1 MKKLGFNTKLLHTPY
16 LKNDVHGALQ
26 VPIYANS
33 AYGFENS
40 EDISGAFK
48 GTKPAHAY
56 SRSSNPTVEY
66 FEQRIKSITDGV
78 AVLAC
83 ASGMSAI
90 TNTIMALCN
99 SGDNLIS
106 TRRLFGNSY
115 ALFEST
121 LKPFGIT
128 ARYADFSNLS
138 SIEKLID
145 SNTRLIFLE
154 TISNPHLEVADIKAV
169 STIARKHNLVLVS
182 DTTLTPPG
190 MFDAKN
196 FSIDIC
202 VISSTKFIS
211 CGGSTLGGVIVE
223 NGLYDW
229 KNNPKVKPWT
239 EKFGPFAFIS
249 KLRKELFRNTGG
261 CLSPFNAYLQAIGL
275 ETMTLRVERA
285 SQNALE
291 LAKFLETL
299 KGIKSVQYPG
309 LESSPYYAISKLQFG
324 KYPSAL
330 LTFDLESQEA
340 CFRFMDKLQII
351 RRATNL
357 SDNKSLIIH
366 PASTI
371 YSEFGDKINELDIRD
386 TMIRLSVGIEDVE
399 DLMEDIA
406 SAL

>member
-1 MKKLGFNTKLLHTPY
+1 MKKLRFNTKLLHTPY
-16 LKNDVHGALQ
+16 LKGDVHGALQ
-26 VPIYANS
+26 VPIYATS
-33 AYGFENS
+33 SYEFENS

-56 SRSSNPTVEY
+56 SRSSNPTVEF
-66 FEQRIKSITDGV
+66 FEQRIKSITDGI

-83 ASGMSAI
+83 SSGMSAI

-106 TRRLFGNSY
+106 TRKLFGNTYS
-115 ALFEST
+115 LFEST

-128 ARYADFSNLS
+128 VRYADFSNLS
-138 SIEKLID
+138 SIEQLID
-145 SNTRLIFLE
+145 SNTRLIFIE
-154 TISNPHLEVADIKAV
+154 TITNPHLEVADLKAV
-169 STIARKHNLVLVS
+169 STIAKKHNLVLVS

-196 FSIDIC
+196 FGIDIC

-211 CGGSTLGGVIVE
+211 CGGSTLGGVIVD
-223 NGLYDW
+223 NGTYDW
-229 KNNPKVKPWT
+229 KNNPVVVPWT
-239 EKFGPFAFIS
+239 LKFGPFGFIS

-275 ETMTLRVERA
+275 ETMALRVERA
-285 SQNALE
+285 SQNAYE

-299 KGIKSVQYPG
+299 KGIKSVRYPG

-330 LTFDLESQEA
+330 LTFDLESQNA
-340 CFRFMDKLQII
+340 CFKFMDKLQII
-351 RRATNL
+351 KRATNL

-371 YSEFGDKINELDIRD
+371 YSEFGDSINELDIRD
-386 TMIRLSVGIEDVE
+386 TMIRLSVGIEDIE
-399 DLMEDIA
+399 DLMEDIQ
-406 SAL
+406 SSL

>member
-1 MKKLGFNTKLLHTPY
+1 MNKLRFNTKLLHTPY

-66 FEQRIKSITDGV
+66 LEQRIKAITDGI

-106 TRRLFGNSY
+106 TRKLFGNTY

-121 LKPFGIT
+121 LKPFGIN

-138 SIEKLID
+138 SIEQLID
-145 SNTRLIFLE
+145 SNTRLIFIE
-154 TISNPHLEVADIKAV
+154 TITNPHLEVADLKAV
-169 STIARKHNLVLVS
+169 SAIAKKHKLVLVS

-196 FSIDIC
+196 FGIDIC

-211 CGGSTLGGVIVE
+211 CGGSSLGGVIID
-223 NGLYDW
+223 NGTYEW
-229 KNNPKVKPWT
+229 KNNPVVKPWT
-239 EKFGPFAFIS
+239 LKFGLFGFIS

-285 SQNALE
+285 SQNAYE

-299 KGIKSVQYPG
+299 NGIKSVHYPG

-330 LTFDLESQEA
+330 LTFDLESQEV
-340 CFRFMDKLQII
+340 CFKFMDKLQII
-351 RRATNL
+351 KRATNL

-371 YSEFGDKINELDIRD
+371 YSEFGDSINELDIRD
-386 TMIRLSVGIEDVE
+386 TMIRLSVGIEDIE
-399 DLMEDIA
+399 DLMEDIQ

>member
-1 MKKLGFNTKLLHTPY
+1 MKKLRFNTKLLHTPY

-66 FEQRIKSITDGV
+66 FEQRIKAITDAS

-99 SGDNLIS
+99 TGDNLIS
-106 TRRLFGNSY
+106 TRRLFGNTY

-128 ARYADFSNLS
+128 SKYADFSNLS
-138 SIEKLID
+138 SVEKLID
-145 SNTRLIFLE
+145 NNTRLIFLE
-154 TISNPHLEVADIKAV
+154 TISNPHLEVADLRAV
-169 STIARKHNLVLVS
+169 SAIAKKHNLVFVS

-190 MFDAKN
+190 MFDPKI
-196 FSIDIC
+196 FGIDLS
-202 VISSTKFIS
+202 VMSSTKFIS
-211 CGGSTLGGVIVE
+211 CGGSSLGGVIVD
-223 NGLYDW
+223 NGTYNW
-229 KNNPKVKPWT
+229 ENNPVIKPWT
-239 EKFGPFAFIS
+239 LKFGSFGFIS
-249 KLRKELFRNTGG
+249 KLRKELFRNTGA

-275 ETMTLRVERA
+275 ETMTLRVDRA
-285 SQNALE
+285 SQNAYE
-291 LAKFLETL
+291 LARFLETL
-299 KGIKSVQYPG
+299 KSIKNVHYPG
-309 LESSPYYAISKLQFG
+309 LESSPYYAISNLQFG

-330 LTFDLESQEA
+330 LTFDLESQDS

-371 YSEFGDKINELDIRD
+371 YSEFGETINELDIRD

-399 DLMEDIA
+399 DLMEDIQ

>member
-48 GTKPAHAY
+48 GTKLAHAY

-66 FEQRIKSITDGV
+66 FEQRIKAITDSN

-106 TRRLFGNSY
+106 TRKLFGNTIT
-115 ALFEST
+115 LFEST

-128 ARYADFSNLS
+128 AKYADFSDLS

-154 TISNPHLEVADIKAV
+154 TISNPHLEVVDLKAV
-169 STIARKHNLVLVS
+169 SAIAKKHKLVVVS

-196 FSIDIC
+196 FGID
-202 VISSTKFIS
+202 VSVMSSTKFIS
-211 CGGSTLGGVIVE
+211 CGGSTLGGVIVD
-223 NGLYDW
+223 NGTYDW
-229 KNNPKVKPWT
+229 KNNPVTKPWT
-239 EKFGPFAFIS
+239 DKFGKFGFIS

-261 CLSPFNAYLQAIGL
+261 CLSPFNAYLQAVGL

-285 SQNALE
+285 SQNAYE
-291 LAKFLETL
+291 LSKFLETL
-299 KGIKSVQYPG
+299 KSIKSVHYPG

-330 LTFDLESQEA
+330 LTFDFGSEEE
-340 CFRFMDKLQII
+340 CFKFMDKLQII

-399 DLMEDIA
+399 DLMEDIQ